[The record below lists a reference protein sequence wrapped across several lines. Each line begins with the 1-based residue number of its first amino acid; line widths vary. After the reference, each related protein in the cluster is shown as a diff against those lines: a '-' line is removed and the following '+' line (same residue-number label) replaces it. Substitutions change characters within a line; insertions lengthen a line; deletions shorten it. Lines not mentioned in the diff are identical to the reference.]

1 MDRYSSI
8 LIFIPFS
15 LNEIN
20 KEEKHV
26 YVCTLLL
33 QKFPPP
39 IYNFRGANGQVNV
52 ILGAK

>member
-33 QKFPPP
+33 QKFPPQFITSAEP
-39 IYNFRGANGQVNV
+39 MGRST
-52 ILGAK
+52 

>member
-33 QKFPPP
+33 QKSPPP
-39 IYNFRGANGQVNV
+39 QFITSAEPMGRST
-52 ILGAK
+52 